1 MVIIG
6 TTLLIKMSNIGMMV
20 KLEEIQMINFLSS
33 WVKNLCLALIVV
45 SILEMLLPNNKTK
58 QYVKMVFGLYIL
70 FSIIA
75 PFIKNKNELQIDVED
90 LYNKYSI
97 QASTMTEKV
106 DQTSMDNRLDQLYVE
121 KLENDIIQ
129 KVIEEGYEVEECN
142 VKAHISN
149 EDTGIELITLK
160 LKEKIQTDENVEDSN
175 LTNSTKNA
183 DTNYSRDSIENKL
196 VKEIQKIQEIQIR
209 TSKNEVQEQKKYNET
224 TEKITRSDI
233 NKIKKLLTKEY
244 GVSEKCLRIS

>member
-1 MVIIG
+1 
-6 TTLLIKMSNIGMMV
+6 
-20 KLEEIQMINFLSS
+20 MINFLSS

-58 QYVKMVFGLYIL
+58 KYVKMVFGLYIL

-75 PFIKNKNELQIDVED
+75 PFIENKNELQIDVED

-160 LKEKIQTDENVEDSN
+160 LKEKIQPEENVEDSN
-175 LTNSTKNA
+175 LTNSTENADTNDLANSTKNA

-196 VKEIQKIQEIQIR
+196 VKEIQKIQEIQIG
-209 TSKNEVQEQKKYNET
+209 TSKNEVQEQKNYNET